1 MSIKIEN
8 LSYAYEKNQVLCGI
22 NTTIHEGSLT
32 ALFGPN
38 GSGKSTLF
46 KCILGL
52 CKGYGGKIYINGTD
66 ASLLNV
72 RQKSKQIAYIPQTHN
87 TVFGYSVLDMVIMG
101 TAHQVS
107 SLSSPSEKEL
117 RQARAAMEK
126 VGIEHLSGRSIN
138 RLSGGEQQLVLIARA
153 LAQSAKILLM
163 DEPTSAL
170 DYGNQ
175 LLILRQ
181 AEQLRNE
188 GYTVLMSSHNPQ
200 HVMNHSDRTIAMFGG
215 KIVADDV
222 TESVLT
228 PELIQKLYGVKTIF
242 SESEHGKSIMP
253 L

>member
-8 LSYAYEKNQVLCGI
+8 LSFAYEKNQVLCGI
-22 NTTIHEGSLT
+22 SATINHGSLT

-52 CKGYGGKIYINGTD
+52 CKGYKGKIYINDTD
-66 ASLLNV
+66 ASSLSA
-72 RQKSKQIAYIPQTHN
+72 RQKSKQIAYIPQTHS
-87 TVFGYSVLDMVIMG
+87 TVFGYSVLDMVMMG

-107 SLSSPSEKEL
+107 SLSSPSENEV
-117 RQARAAMEK
+117 RQAREAMEK

-153 LAQSAKILLM
+153 LAQQAKILLM

-181 AEQLRNE
+181 AEQLRDE

-200 HVMNHSDRTIAMFGG
+200 HVMNHSDRTVAMLCGR
-215 KIVADDV
+215 IIADDV
-222 TESVLT
+222 TEKVLNE
-228 PELIQKLYGVKTIF
+228 ELIQRLYGVKTVF
-242 SESEHGKSIMP
+242 TESEYGTRIMP